1 MAETEGGICRGK
13 MDLPEVIGWGET
25 RYFVCAVWSKASAVV
40 DIELGKF
47 EGGGAGDGGAG
58 WCGFA

>member
-1 MAETEGGICRGK
+1 
-13 MDLPEVIGWGET
+13 MDLPEVISWGET

-47 EGGGAGDGGAG
+47 EGGGAGDGGAA
-58 WCGFA
+58 WGFG